1 MPNGVFQIPIPQNEP
16 IYSYAP
22 GSPERAELKR
32 ELEEARAMR
41 IDIPMIINGKPVL
54 TDKKIAIHPPHEL
67 DHTLAYYFKGGKE
80 VVEDAIAAALDARH
94 AWQAMSWEQRA
105 SIFLKAADL
114 LAGPY
119 RQKMNV
125 ATMLGQSKNPFQS
138 EIDAVCELVDFLRFN
153 VYYMQEIYELQP
165 ESVDGLW
172 NRMDYRPLEGFILAV
187 SPFNF
192 TSIGGNLPTAPAML
206 GNTVVWKP
214 AHTQIYSARV
224 FMEILLEAGLPDG
237 VINMV
242 FTEGA
247 VTGNTC
253 LEHPDFAGLHFTG
266 SYGTFAYLWKK
277 IGANLDSYKVFPRIV
292 GETGGKDFIL
302 VHPSADV
309 EAVATA
315 VVRGAFEY
323 QGQKCSAA
331 SRLYVPESL
340 WPAVKDLMIEDLKEI
355 KMGPVE
361 DFSNF
366 MNAVIDEHAF
376 KNITSYIDRAKADG
390 QEIIFGGGYDSSEG
404 YFIEPTVIVVNDPKY
419 VTMKEEI
426 FGPVLSVYV
435 YPDTAWKETLK
446 LVDETSPYGLTGA
459 VFAQSRDAIIEAK
472 EYLYQAAGNFYI
484 NDKPTGA
491 VVNQQPFGGAR
502 KSGTNDKAGSMWN
515 LIRWVSPRSIKET
528 FDPPKDYRY
537 PFLGE
542 A

>member
-376 KNITSYIDRAKADG
+376 KNITSYIDRAKADR
-390 QEIIFGGGYDSSEG
+390 QEIIFGGGYDSSKG

>member
-32 ELEEARAMR
+32 ELEEARAMQ
-41 IDIPMIINGKPVL
+41 IEIPMIINGKPVL
-54 TDKKIAIHPPHEL
+54 TDKKISIHPPHDLE
-67 DHTLAYYFKGGKE
+67 HTLGYYFKGGKE
-80 VVEDAIAAALDARH
+80 VVQDAIAAALDARH

-119 RQKMNV
+119 RQKMNA

-224 FMEILLEAGLPDG
+224 FMDILLEAGLPNG

-315 VVRGAFEY
+315 MVRGGFEY

-331 SRLYVPESL
+331 SRVYVPESL
-340 WPAVKDLMIEDLKEI
+340 WPAVRELVIHDLKEI
-355 KMGPVE
+355 KVGPVE

-390 QEIIFGGGYDSSEG
+390 QEIIFGGGYDSAKG

-419 VTMKEEI
+419 VTMEEEI

-435 YPDTAWKETLK
+435 YPDAEWKETLK

-515 LIRWVSPRSIKET
+515 LIRWVSPRSMKET

-537 PFLGE
+537 PFMGE
-542 A
+542 E

>member
-1 MPNGVFQIPIPQNEP
+1 MK
-16 IYSYAP
+16 
-22 GSPERAELKR
+22 RA
-32 ELEEARAMR
+32 LEEARSR
-41 IDIPMIINGKPVL
+41 QIEIPMIINGKPVL
-54 TDKKIAIHPPHEL
+54 TDKKMAIHPPHDL
-67 DHTLAYYFKGGKE
+67 GHTLGYYFKGGKE

-119 RQKMNV
+119 RQRMNA

-214 AHTQIYSARV
+214 AHTQIYSAHV

-292 GETGGKDFIL
+292 GETGGKDFIV

-315 VVRGAFEY
+315 MVRGAFEY

-331 SRLYVPESL
+331 SRAYIPQSL
-340 WPAVKDLMIEDLKEI
+340 WPAIKELLIHDLKEI
-355 KMGPVE
+355 KVGPVE

-376 KNITSYIDRAKADG
+376 KNITSYIDRAKSDG
-390 QEIIFGGGYDSSEG
+390 QEILFGGHYDSSKG
-404 YFIEPTVIVVNDPKY
+404 YFIDPTVVVVNDPKY
-419 VTMKEEI
+419 VTMEEEI

-435 YPDTAWKETLK
+435 YPDAEWKETLK

-459 VFAQSRDAIIEAK
+459 VFARSRDAIIEAK

-515 LIRWVSPRSIKET
+515 LIRWVSPRSMKET
-528 FDPPKDYRY
+528 FDPPKDFRY
-537 PFLGE
+537 PFME
-542 A
+542 ED

>member
-32 ELEEARAMR
+32 ALEEARSR
-41 IDIPMIINGKPVL
+41 QIEIPMIINGKPVL
-54 TDKKIAIHPPHEL
+54 TDKKMAIHPPHDL
-67 DHTLAYYFKGGKE
+67 GHTLGYYFKGGKE

-119 RQKMNV
+119 RQRMNA

-214 AHTQIYSARV
+214 AHTQIYSAHV

-292 GETGGKDFIL
+292 GETGGKDFIV

-315 VVRGAFEY
+315 MVRGAFEY

-331 SRLYVPESL
+331 SRAYIPQSL
-340 WPAVKDLMIEDLKEI
+340 WPAIKELLIHDLKEI
-355 KMGPVE
+355 KVGPVE

-376 KNITSYIDRAKADG
+376 KNITSYIDRAKSDG
-390 QEIIFGGGYDSSEG
+390 QEILFGGHYDSSKG
-404 YFIEPTVIVVNDPKY
+404 YFIDPTVVVVNDPKY
-419 VTMKEEI
+419 VTMEEEI

-435 YPDTAWKETLK
+435 YPDAEWKETLK

-459 VFAQSRDAIIEAK
+459 VFARSRDAIIEAK

-515 LIRWVSPRSIKET
+515 LIRWVSPRSMKET
-528 FDPPKDYRY
+528 FDPPKDFRY
-537 PFLGE
+537 PFME
-542 A
+542 ED